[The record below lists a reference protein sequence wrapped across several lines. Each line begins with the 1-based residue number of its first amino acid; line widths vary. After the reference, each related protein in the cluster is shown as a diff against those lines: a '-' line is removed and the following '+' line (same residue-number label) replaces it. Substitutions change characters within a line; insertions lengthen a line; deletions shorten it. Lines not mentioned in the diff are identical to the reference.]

1 MGEAAQGCDFG
12 GRRIER
18 DEFMRSLAK
27 MVGAFALGL
36 FFADAAVADTLE
48 LKDGRVL
55 QGRYLGGTQAVVRF
69 EINGDVRTFSVND
82 VVGVTF
88 TGASGKSSAPAVA
101 PPADAAPQ
109 AAPPSAAAPAEAVP
123 PTADAPGS
131 AAPTAPPAAD
141 APPPVAAPPDTS
153 AASAAPPADASQPP
167 VTSQDVPPAPLAA
180 AKPAPAAPQSPA
192 AHVAPQALPAQDP
205 AAQYGE
211 VTIPA
216 GQVLLVR
223 MIDGVDSSR
232 NQVGDIFHAS
242 LETDLY
248 VNSTL
253 LAHKGADIYGRLAN
267 VQEAGKLSGS
277 AELQLELMRIVI
289 DGRDYSL
296 VSSDYSLKGQGRG
309 ADTAKKVS
317 GGAIVGAIIGAIA
330 GGGKGAAIG
339 AGAGSAAGAG
349 VQIFT
354 KGEKVKVPSETLL
367 EFRLQQP
374 AMVTPTER

>member
-1 MGEAAQGCDFG
+1 MMN
-12 GRRIER
+12 GRGRVI
-18 DEFMRSLAK
+18 AG
-27 MVGAFALGL
+27 VVLGL
-36 FFADAAVADTLE
+36 FFAGAAVADTLE

-55 QGRYLGGTQAVVRF
+55 QGRYLGGTQAVLRF
-69 EINGDVRTFSVND
+69 EINGEVQTFSVND
-82 VVGVTF
+82 AVAITF
-88 TGASGKSSAPAVA
+88 TGNSGKTSAPAVA
-101 PPADAAPQ
+101 PPA
-109 AAPPSAAAPAEAVP
+109 AAPPPADP
-123 PTADAPGS
+123 P
-131 AAPTAPPAAD
+131 PPAAE
-141 APPPVAAPPDTS
+141 APDTS
-153 AASAAPPADASQPP
+153 ASSGAPAQDASQPP
-167 VTSQDVPPAPLAA
+167 VTSQDVPPPPPPA
-180 AKPAPAAPQSPA
+180 AKPVSVAAQSP
-192 AHVAPQALPAQDP
+192 PGQDP

-223 MIDGVDSSR
+223 MIDGVDSSK
-232 NQVGDIFHAS
+232 NNVGDVFHAS

-248 VNSTL
+248 VNNAV
-253 LAHKGADIYGRLAN
+253 LARKGTDVYGRLAN
-267 VQEAGKLSGS
+267 VKEAGKLSGS

-289 DGRDYSL
+289 DGRDYPL

-309 ADTAKKVS
+309 ADTAKKVG

-349 VQIFT
+349 VQVFT

-374 AMVTPTER
+374 AMVTPTQR